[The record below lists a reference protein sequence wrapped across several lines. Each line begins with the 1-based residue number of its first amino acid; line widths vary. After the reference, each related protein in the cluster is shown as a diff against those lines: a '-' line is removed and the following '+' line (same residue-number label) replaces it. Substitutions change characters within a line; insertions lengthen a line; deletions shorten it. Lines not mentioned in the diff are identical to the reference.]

1 MSEDLVYLEDIARDR
16 GYSAGSTPET
26 SGPYAAEM
34 LRRCRLRDVPV
45 YLDLRGSQVEVT
57 LLKPDT
63 EYIVYYLH
71 EGKPNPEWRKMR
83 LPEPFSTRSKKIPQ
97 PHTRRWKKLGL
108 PNDPSTA
115 FVYVEVPEAGE
126 VEWTGPDS
134 TWPKPSKPCLVDPNS
149 IQQLSAFFQRKEAF
163 RPLSEFEDSVRIIDL
178 FGGVPLPMKV
188 KPDANSRLLLQVDG
202 LWQLREDAWHLHRCF
217 EILQNEKM
225 VKKLD
230 EQSPQHWQWLV
241 GIDYAKV
248 FVDLVYKHGLCDSK
262 ADMLR
267 TFQRKDGTSF
277 DHEKTT
283 WNSNSAA
290 PRKLM
295 ELLGIVLSEFK
306 KLKSP

>member
-115 FVYVEVPEAGE
+115 FVHVEVPEAGE

-149 IQQLSAFFQRKEAF
+149 IQQLSAFFQREEAF

-188 KPDANSRLLLQVDG
+188 KPDANSRLLLQADG

-217 EILQNEKM
+217 RILQNEGMIKE
-225 VKKLD
+225 L
-230 EQSPQHWQWLV
+230 EASSPQKWQWLAGRDY
-241 GIDYAKV
+241 GIEFAV
-248 FVDLVYKHGLCDSK
+248 IAAEHGLVETQASL
-262 ADMLR
+262 LR
-267 TFQRKDGTSF
+267 NFRKKDGTLF
-277 DHEKTT
+277 DPNRTQG
-283 WNSNSAA
+283 NPDSAA
-290 PRKLM
+290 NRKLLA
-295 ELLGIVLSEFK
+295 LLGDVLEEYISTTTT
-306 KLKSP
+306 